1 MTGLRWMKW
10 GCLGAVFLF
19 WSCGEGDE
27 PASTSPV
34 VGAPSIASP
43 ATGSAVEERRPT
55 LTVSNASVS
64 NGTATYS
71 FQVATDSGFTSIVAQ
86 TQGVGQGSAQT
97 SWQVST
103 DLENRQYFWRA
114 RARAGSTDG
123 PYSSVADFRVNAPGF
138 GSLTPVNGVLVYDPL
153 TNGTTV
159 GQRGGGEFTPQGWM
173 ITTRS
178 DYIRYG
184 VPTVESGYVEWENGN
199 MEDEVEEKQ
208 WMLFGMWDPSKG
220 GYRENPF
227 RVNLQ
232 KLDTKHNSPFFRM
245 RWISNGELYDFGNDF
260 VEWDLFKTY
269 KIRVEWGPGIGSQVV
284 KVFLD
289 GQEAFSQTYD
299 NIYRPSTHWIEL
311 GIQERKESI
320 IGVVYSNVK
329 IGVR

>member
-1 MTGLRWMKW
+1 
-10 GCLGAVFLF
+10 
-19 WSCGEGDE
+19 
-27 PASTSPV
+27 
-34 VGAPSIASP
+34 VGAPTIVSP
-43 ATGSAVEERRPT
+43 TNGSTVTERRPT

-64 NGTATYS
+64 NQAAATYS
-71 FQVATDSGFTSIVAQ
+71 FQVATESGFTNIVAQ
-86 TQGVGQGSAQT
+86 IQGVGQGSGQT
-97 SWQVST
+97 AWQVTT

-114 RARAGSTDG
+114 RARVGSTDG
-123 PYSSVADFRVNAPGF
+123 PYSSSADFRVNGPGF

-173 ITTRS
+173 VKTRS

-184 VPTVESGYVEWENGN
+184 VPTIESGYVEWENSN

-232 KLDTKHNSPFFRM
+232 KLDSLHHSPFFRM
-245 RWISNGELYDFGNDF
+245 RWITGGEQYDFGNDF
-260 VEWDLFKTY
+260 LEWDLFKTY
-269 KIRVEWGPGIGSQVV
+269 KIRVEWGPGIGSQIVR
-284 KVFLD
+284 VFLD

-320 IGVVYSNVK
+320 IGVVYSNLK
-329 IGVR
+329 IGVQ